1 MLILLLKNRDIRTK
15 ALAVVA
21 ASRSSELQQVPAL
34 HPAASSRLLS
44 CPYWPT
50 GRRLSAP
57 PEEAGA
63 ESLACSV
70 DLWLAP
76 LTALKG
82 CDPRGNIPMLL
93 LQVWVVSASGS
104 FHIQEAGPLDRGM
117 DLLDGAA
124 GPRF

>member
-1 MLILLLKNRDIRTK
+1 M
-15 ALAVVA
+15 
-21 ASRSSELQQVPAL
+21 
-34 HPAASSRLLS
+34 
-44 CPYWPT
+44 
-50 GRRLSAP
+50 
-57 PEEAGA
+57 
-63 ESLACSV
+63 

-76 LTALKG
+76 LTILKS
-82 CDPRGNIPMLL
+82 CDPRGIIPMLL